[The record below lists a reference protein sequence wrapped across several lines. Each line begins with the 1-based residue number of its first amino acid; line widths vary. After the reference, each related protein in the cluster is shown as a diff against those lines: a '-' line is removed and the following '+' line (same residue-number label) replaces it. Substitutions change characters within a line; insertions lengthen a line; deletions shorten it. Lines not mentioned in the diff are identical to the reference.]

1 MQIMTHLDYGGLIMN
16 ISTALKESVQTVES
30 NVHQFDP
37 AALSHPLSLESR
49 HYATHYEPTFG
60 VYWVYLKQDCPKRFT
75 PELVND
81 LRDYQR
87 NLEGLMKGDSGQ
99 ESQINFQVFSSQ
111 IPNTF
116 SLGGDLGFFS
126 RKIKQGDRSSLM
138 EYARKCIDLV
148 YTNFTHYKMPMTTIS
163 LVQGNALGG
172 GFEAALANDVVIAEK
187 QCKFGLP
194 EILFN
199 MFPGMGA
206 YQLLRRRIPEAQAEK
221 LILSG
226 KTYTAEELYDLGVID
241 ELAEQGDGE
250 NAVWRYIQEN
260 HGKLK
265 GRKALHR
272 AIESVNLLDYG
283 SFVKIVD
290 TWVEAALDL
299 DSQDLK
305 TMDFL
310 NRAQLRL
317 G

>member
-1 MQIMTHLDYGGLIMN
+1 MN
-16 ISTALKESVQTVES
+16 MSAALLKSMPEAES

-37 AALSHPLSLESR
+37 SAFSHPLSVEAK

-60 VYWVYLKQDCPKRFT
+60 VSWLYLKRDCPKRFT
-75 PELVND
+75 PELIKD
-81 LRDYQR
+81 LRNYQR
-87 NLEGLMKGDSGQ
+87 NLEGFMKGDSGR
-99 ESQINFQVFSSQ
+99 ESSINFQVFSSQ
-111 IPNTF
+111 ISNTF
-116 SLGGDLGFFS
+116 SLGGDLEFFS
-126 RKIKQGDRSSLM
+126 QKIKQGDRNSLA
-138 EYARKCIDLV
+138 EYARNCIDLV
-148 YTNFTHYKMPMTTIS
+148 YSNFTHYKLPITTIS

-172 GFEAALANDVVIAEK
+172 GFEAALANDVVIAER

-206 YQLLRRRIPEAQAEK
+206 YQLLCRRIPEAQAEK

-241 ELAEQGDGE
+241 ELVEKGEGE
-250 NAVWRYIQEN
+250 NAVWSYIREN
-260 HGKLK
+260 HGKHK
-265 GRKALHR
+265 GRNALHR

-299 DSQDLK
+299 DSHDLK

-310 NRAQLRL
+310 VRAQQRL

>member
-1 MQIMTHLDYGGLIMN
+1 MN
-16 ISTALKESVQTVES
+16 LSAAVTNMPEVES
-30 NVHQFDP
+30 NIHQFNTS
-37 AALSHPLSLESR
+37 AYSHPLSVESK

-60 VYWVYLKQDCPKRFT
+60 VYWLYLKKDCPKRFT

-81 LRDYQR
+81 LRDFQR
-87 NLEGLMKGDSGQ
+87 DLEGFVKSDSGP
-99 ESQINFQVFSSQ
+99 ESPINFQVFSSQ
-111 IPNTF
+111 IPKTF

-126 RKIKQGDRSSLM
+126 QKIKQGDRNSLT
-138 EYARKCIDLV
+138 EYARKCIDLI
-148 YTNFTHYKMPMTTIS
+148 YSNFTHYKLPITTIS

-172 GFEAALANDVVIAEK
+172 GFEAALANDVVIAER

-206 YQLLRRRIPEAQAEK
+206 YQLLCRRIPEAQAEK

-241 ELAEQGDGE
+241 ELAEEGE
-250 NAVWRYIQEN
+250 GEDAVWRYVREN
-260 HGKLK
+260 HGKQK

-290 TWVEAALDL
+290 AWVEAALDL
-299 DSQDLK
+299 DSHDLK

-310 NRAQLRL
+310 VRAQQRL